1 MKKYKSR
8 CEATGKYKYG
18 KKGALYKII
27 EAQHELIK
35 GVGTKKKPVRSYYC
49 HYCKMYHL
57 TSQPQ
62 FNVYTGK
69 IGK

>member
-18 KKGALYKII
+18 KKGALYKIV

-49 HYCKMYHL
+49 THCKMYHL
-57 TSQPQ
+57 TSQSR
-62 FNVYTGK
+62 FDIHTGEIAK
-69 IGK
+69 